1 LSAIVGG
8 SRNVIAASFNQRVGE
23 ALVPLANAE
32 KAVAM
37 RAYMR
42 DQFDYLGVPT
52 PQRRAAVLPALRE
65 LKGTDAARLIELAEG
80 LWILPQREYQYV
92 AVDLLAR
99 HWKAFTLE
107 HLPALLS
114 LAQRKSWWDS
124 VDGLAGVVGDVV
136 RADRKRDP
144 VCQIHMDH
152 ALRHENLWVRRI
164 AMLHQLGW
172 RGETDVPRL
181 FRHARELAPETDF
194 FIRKA
199 IGWALRDY
207 AWHDPQAIRQFL
219 DDMRDVLS
227 PLSVREAAKNL
238 ARLA

>member
-1 LSAIVGG
+1 MST
-8 SRNVIAASFNQRVGE
+8 ASFNERVGA
-23 ALVPLANAE
+23 ALMVLASPE

-42 DQFDYLGVPT
+42 DQFDYFGVPT
-52 PQRRAAVLPALRE
+52 PQRRAVLMPIFRE
-65 LKGTDAARLIELAEG
+65 LKGADASRLIELAEG
-80 LWILPQREYQYV
+80 LWALPQRECQYA

-99 HWKAFTLE
+99 YRKVLALE
-107 HLPALLS
+107 HLPALFA

-124 VDGLAGVVGDVV
+124 VDGLAGIAGDVV
-136 RADRKRDP
+136 RAERKRDP
-144 VCQIHMDH
+144 ACQIHMDH
-152 ALRHENLWVRRI
+152 ALRHENMWVRRI

-207 AWHDPQAIRQFL
+207 AWHDPHAIRGFL
-219 DDMRDVLS
+219 DDARDVLS
-227 PLSVREAAKNL
+227 PLSLREAGKNL
-238 ARLA
+238 SRLP